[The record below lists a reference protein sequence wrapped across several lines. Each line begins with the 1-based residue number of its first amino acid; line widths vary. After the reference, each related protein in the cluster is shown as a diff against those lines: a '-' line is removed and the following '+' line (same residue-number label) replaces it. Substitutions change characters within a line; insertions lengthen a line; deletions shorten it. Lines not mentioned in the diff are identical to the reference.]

1 MELRGEY
8 RVDTTIKMTPK
19 HIATLARPAPRV
31 YILSGI
37 VFAGGFLCRPA
48 RPARLRLAAR
58 RGRQHAAWQRR
69 RQLQPAQSQILL
81 VRQQRNGSIQLESY
95 LYTL

>member
-48 RPARLRLAAR
+48 RPARLRRAAR
-58 RGRQHAAWQRR
+58 AEADSTQRGSAAGSSSQRR
-69 RQLQPAQSQILL
+69 ARIL
-81 VRQQRNGSIQLESY
+81 VRQLRNGSIQIY
-95 LYTL
+95 